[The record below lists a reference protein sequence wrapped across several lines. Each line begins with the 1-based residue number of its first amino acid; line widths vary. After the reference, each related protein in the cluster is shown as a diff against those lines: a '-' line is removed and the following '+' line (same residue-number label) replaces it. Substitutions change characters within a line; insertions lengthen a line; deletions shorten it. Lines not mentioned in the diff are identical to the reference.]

1 MSNPFKDEFDR
12 ESLIKDI
19 AERADII
26 VNYQKSGFLDRNNAV
41 RKILE
46 LRINDKDVEII
57 TAAKLSKSS
66 TPFAWATN
74 DRIVKELDMQ
84 KAILQTKL
92 IEKQMEGKCVLVL
105 QANSESG

>member
-1 MSNPFKDEFDR
+1 MSNPIKDEFDR
-12 ESLIKDI
+12 ESLIKGI

-26 VNYQKSGFLDRNNAV
+26 VNYQKNGFLDRNNAV

-66 TPFAWATN
+66 IPFTPVTN

-92 IEKQMEGKCVLVL
+92 IEKQTEGK
-105 QANSESG
+105 